1 LRTELDQTK
10 QHETLLSQA
19 TEKLY
24 HEQQN
29 NSNQINQLKQ
39 NNLNLQNQIASLSQE
54 LTKKTQIVI
63 QQLEQI
69 NQKDTKLTQQNQAY
83 EDLVLE
89 NKKQNQSIQDLEQ
102 EKTRQSQRI
111 AELKQQI
118 KVKNQIA
125 NELSAYQD
133 LLQTEL
139 NLNTTDLA
147 TFTAEI
153 KKLKSRPS
161 AAQLAEEKAKSLAE
175 QKSRETTEAK
185 IRQILGL
192 NNSTLPENWENQ
204 LTKRANLEQI
214 EQAKIALEIA
224 YQKKVDEVEQLNKIN
239 QENSTF
245 TKDLIVW
252 IDNSRS
258 QTKEQA
264 QTDLLTLREKYS
276 SPTPENN

>member
-1 LRTELDQTK
+1 MPTAVSTRPQLSYLTE
-10 QHETLLSQA
+10 
-19 TEKLY
+19 
-24 HEQQN
+24 
-29 NSNQINQLKQ
+29 QINQLKQ

-83 EDLVLE
+83 EDLVLA

-111 AELKQQI
+111 AELEQQI
-118 KVKNQIA
+118 QVKNQTA
-125 NELSAYQD
+125 DELSAYQN
-133 LLQTEL
+133 LLQTE
-139 NLNTTDLA
+139 
-147 TFTAEI
+147 
-153 KKLKSRPS
+153 LKSRPS
-161 AAQLAEEKAKSLAE
+161 AAQLAEEKAKSLVE
-175 QKSRETTEAK
+175 KKSREITETK
-185 IRQILGL
+185 IKQILGL
-192 NNSTLPENWENQ
+192 NNSTLPKNWENQ

-276 SPTPENN
+276 SPAPENN